1 MTRISLEQFMFGN
14 RHWRSYRAVDE
25 IEVYC
30 DLLENLQDRI
40 DSLETP
46 GKDEEVTLSNVQAV
60 ISSYAFEIAMKS
72 LWALDNSDKSV
83 PHKHDLPY
91 FFDGLGDETVQVLQR
106 LQVTREVL
114 EVEPKPFMS
123 YSDSRSL
130 SPNPPMD
137 GARIAEGGEE
147 VTDATVRARN
157 RYSME
162 HRDRTISVFT
172 FQTLRALAQLV
183 RDKGS
188 ESRKS
193 LFRPPQS

>member
-91 FFDGLGDETVQVLQR
+91 FFDGMGDGTVQVLQR

-123 YSDSRSL
+123 
-130 SPNPPMD
+130 
-137 GARIAEGGEE
+137 
-147 VTDATVRARN
+147 N